1 MTVFGESV
9 DVRHRGEHNEVP
21 FSLKLVVT
29 IWWLGNQETF
39 RQIADMFGTLF
50 QIDIVVAEARC

>member
-1 MTVFGESV
+1 LTEFGESV

-21 FSLKLVVT
+21 FSLKFLVT

-39 RQIADMFGTLF
+39 RQIADRFGTTRGNF
-50 QIDIVVAEARC
+50 TSD